1 MHRHKG
7 KPLWGVAAFLA
18 ALCATAVPLV
28 PQDVGADPSSAII
41 KVHLSLAQHRVVAGQ
56 PIKGTVVLINT
67 TTKERTVNTCAKDGW
82 LAVGLSGHVNSY
94 PFGSFE
100 VKCAP
105 SVRLAPGAN
114 RFPVTV
120 LTTYAECSQPQ
131 PGDSSVTP
139 EPICTVSDGHVGPPL
154 LPAGRYSTEV
164 HLVGLGGLTNTPN
177 RVVVHLEAP
186 AKPPALAPCAVTP
199 GTVPMKVTVPDVV
212 GYSSSLAALA
222 LAKACLNASYADP
235 VGTSVISE
243 SPAANSK
250 VPEHSTVTLT
260 TR

>member
-1 MHRHKG
+1 MAA
-7 KPLWGVAAFLA
+7 VACLTV
-18 ALCATAVPLV
+18 LCASTLV
-28 PQDVGADPSSAII
+28 LTPQDVGADPPSAII
-41 KVHLSLAQHRVVAGQ
+41 KVHLSLSKHRVVAGQ

-67 TTKERTVNTCAKDGW
+67 TAKERTVNTCAEDGW

-120 LTTYAECSQPQ
+120 LTTYVGCTQPQ

-139 EPICTVSDGHVGPPL
+139 APICTVSDGHVGPPP
-154 LPAGRYSTEV
+154 LPAGRYSTKV
-164 HLVGLGGLTNTPN
+164 HLVGLSGMTHTPN
-177 RVVVHLEAP
+177 RVVVFLEAP
-186 AKPPALAPCAVTP
+186 ANPPPPAPCAVTP
-199 GTVPMKVTVPDVV
+199 GSVHMMVTVPNVV
-212 GYSSSLAALA
+212 GYSSSLAAFA

-243 SPAANSK
+243 SPAAGTK
-250 VPEHSTVTLT
+250 LPEHSTVSLT

>member
-1 MHRHKG
+1 MHRG
-7 KPLWGVAAFLA
+7 KRMPLLG
-18 ALCATAVPLV
+18 ATACLAVLFATGLFV
-28 PQDVGADPSSAII
+28 VSQDVGADPSSAFIR
-41 KVHLSLAQHRVVAGQ
+41 VHLSLAQHRVVAGQ
-56 PIKGTVVLINT
+56 PIKGMVVLTNT
-67 TTKERTVNTCAKDGW
+67 TSEETTVNTCAQDGW
-82 LAVGLSGHVNSY
+82 LAVGLSGHVNSH

-114 RFPVTV
+114 RFAVTV

-131 PGDSSVTP
+131 PGVSSATP
-139 EPICTVSDGHVGPPL
+139 EPICTVSDGHVGPPP

-164 HLVGLGGLTNTPN
+164 NLVGLDGLTQSPN
-177 RVVVHLEAP
+177 RVVVLLEP
-186 AKPPALAPCAVTP
+186 TAKPPTLAPCAVTP
-199 GTVPMKVTVPDVV
+199 GSVPMAVTVPDVV

-222 LAKACLNASYADP
+222 LARACLNAAYADP
-235 VGTSVISE
+235 VGTSVVSE

-250 VPEHSTVTLT
+250 VAEHSTVTLR

>member
-1 MHRHKG
+1 MHRHRKR
-7 KPLWGVAAFLA
+7 PLVSVVACLA
-18 ALCATAVPLV
+18 VLCAIALDLV
-28 PQDVGADPSSAII
+28 PQNVGADPSSATI
-41 KVHLSLAQHRVVAGQ
+41 KVHLSLTKHQVVAGQ

-67 TTKERTVNTCAKDGW
+67 GAKERTVNTCAEDGW
-82 LAVGLSGHVNSY
+82 LAVGLSGDVNSY

-120 LTTYAECSQPQ
+120 LTTYVECTQPQ

-139 EPICTVSDGHVGPPL
+139 DPICTVSDGHVGPPP
-154 LPAGRYSTEV
+154 LPAGRYSTKI
-164 HLVGLGGLTNTPN
+164 HLVGLSGMTQTPN
-177 RVVVHLEAP
+177 RVVVVLEAP
-186 AKPPALAPCAVTP
+186 AVPPTLAPCAVTS
-199 GTVPMKVTVPDVV
+199 GTAPMMVMVPNVV

-222 LAKACLNASYADP
+222 LAKVCLNASYANP

-243 SPAANSK
+243 SPSAISK